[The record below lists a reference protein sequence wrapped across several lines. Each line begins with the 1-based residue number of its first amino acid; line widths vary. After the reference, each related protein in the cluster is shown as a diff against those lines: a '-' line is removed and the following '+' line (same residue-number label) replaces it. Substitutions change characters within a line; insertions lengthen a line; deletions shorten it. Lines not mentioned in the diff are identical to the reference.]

1 MKILFLSQ
9 IVPYP
14 PHGGVLQRGF
24 NIVREIARNHEL
36 HLMAFLHRDILRTD
50 VEIEYS
56 RQVLGGFCHSVE
68 YFDLWPKRSRLDR
81 LAAIGAGLALPEPFS
96 VIAHRSPEFARRIGE
111 MRNERDIDVI
121 HYDTIALARFR
132 RAAPDFASVLT
143 HHNIES
149 QLMARRAA
157 VERWPACAYLGMQT
171 RKLIAYEAA
180 MSPCFDVN
188 IMMSGLDEQ
197 ALSKI
202 APGVETTVVPNGVDV
217 EYFTPRT
224 ESPEAAMIYTG
235 GMNMFANRDAVMYFV
250 DRIWPLIKQARPDAR
265 FDIVG
270 QDPPQELL
278 AKARKDSGLH
288 IHGYVEDIRPLVGK
302 AAVYVVPIRVGGGTR
317 LKVLD
322 ALAQGKAIVSTSV
335 GCEGIRITGGHDI
348 ELADDADAFAA
359 RVVALLN
366 DPPRRQELGN
376 NARHLAESYYAWGPI
391 VKRLETAYEH
401 AISKRKGRREKVE

>member
-36 HLMAFLHRDILRTD
+36 HLMAFIHRDILHT
-50 VEIEYS
+50 ESKIEHS
-56 RQVLGGFCHSVE
+56 RQVLGEFCRTVE
-68 YFDLWPKRSRLDR
+68 YFELWPKRSRLDQ
-81 LAAIGAGLALPEPFS
+81 LVAIGAGLVFREPFS
-96 VIAHRSPEFARRIGE
+96 VIAHHSSKFAQRIDE
-111 MRNERDIDVI
+111 LVKENNIDVI
-121 HYDTIALARFR
+121 HYDTIALARFLGI
-132 RAAPDFASVLT
+132 ASHLPSVLT

-157 VERWPACAYLGMQT
+157 VERWPASAYLSMQA
-171 RKLIAYEAA
+171 RKLIAYEAV
-180 MSPCFDVN
+180 MSPHFDVN
-188 IMMSGLDEQ
+188 VMMSELD
-197 ALSKI
+197 ALALCEI
-202 APGVETTVVPNGVDV
+202 APSVETAVVPNGVDI
-217 EYFTPRT
+217 EYFSQVSETQDP
-224 ESPEAAMIYTG
+224 SMIYTG

-250 DRIWPLIKQARPDAR
+250 NHIWPSVKAARPDAR

-278 AKARKDSGLH
+278 AKMSEDSGLRV
-288 IHGYVEDIRPLVGK
+288 HGYIDDVRPLVAK

-322 ALAQGKAIVSTSV
+322 ALAQGKPIVSTSI
-335 GCEGIRITGGHDI
+335 GCEGIRVTAGHNI
-348 ELADDADAFAA
+348 ELEDDPGAFAR

-366 DPPRRQELGN
+366 DPERRRELGG
-376 NARHLAESYYAWGPI
+376 NARRLAESNYAWGPI
-391 VKRLETAYEH
+391 GKRLEAVYEK
-401 AISKRKGRREKVE
+401 AILRRKRREKTA